1 MGSNPNPSDVRDG
14 LGHRKSSV
22 FLYEEF
28 GGGGTLLCLESL
40 LAEVPMPARDVSQ
53 SAAVTL

>member
-22 FLYEEF
+22 FFYEEF
-28 GGGGTLLCLESL
+28 RGGTYVPGTSSGG
-40 LAEVPMPARDVSQ
+40 VPMPARDVS
-53 SAAVTL
+53 